1 MKRAGIGVM
10 GAGLAST
17 GGMAS
22 PTRASTMRD
31 AFALWLFW
39 IINEMA
45 ACLWGAA
52 FFDSPVRQDA
62 RRAAG

>member
-1 MKRAGIGVM
+1 M

-22 PTRASTMRD
+22 PTRVSTMRD
-31 AFALWLFW
+31 AFALWLFT

-45 ACLWGAA
+45 ACLRGAA

-62 RRAAG
+62 RRAVG

>member
-1 MKRAGIGVM
+1 
-10 GAGLAST
+10 
-17 GGMAS
+17 MAS
-22 PTRASTMRD
+22 PTRVSTMRD
-31 AFALWLFW
+31 AALLWLLA

-45 ACLWGAA
+45 ACLRGAA

>member
-1 MKRAGIGVM
+1 M

-22 PTRASTMRD
+22 PTRVSTMRD
-31 AFALWLFW
+31 ASVLWLLA

-45 ACLWGAA
+45 ACLRGAA
-52 FFDSPVRQDA
+52 FFDSLVQHDA

>member
-10 GAGLAST
+10 GAGRAST

-22 PTRASTMRD
+22 SARVSTMRD
-31 AFALWLFW
+31 ASVLWLFT

-45 ACLWGAA
+45 ACLRGAA
-52 FFDSPVRQDA
+52 FLDSPV
-62 RRAAG
+62 